1 MKKLVVKILC
11 SVLIASLLSTQISNT
26 ENVSY
31 AADNTITQNQIN
43 PQVTDIR
50 NQVNPSAHSGNSF
63 YCKDCGRSYEDMYA
77 EYALQYDNIYYVNS
91 AQKEM
96 NDLCTIYKRNPYFCL
111 NHHTNPDTGAV
122 CGCISGSSNDTKY
135 KKHDYYEENET
146 PVLNLSQTTYL
157 YTGSAI
163 TPTFTVTFGGKTIA
177 SSNYTYYISSTK
189 DNTVRDYAYGQSGT
203 KSVKDAGTY
212 YLYVLFDPENTAGP
226 NGTTFL
232 GRLETT
238 FKIIGPS
245 EVDVLGDWQFSVSVD
260 KTSFTYNGAEQ
271 HPVVNSVSVLMP
283 GKRMSEADGWISV
296 SNYTVSYSGNCK
308 DPGNYSLT
316 VSVPETYYTNS
327 AMTGYLKGTYT
338 VNFTITGNGSGG
350 GSNSNTNNNGNSGN
364 AGNNGASNGGS
375 SNGNGSSGSSG
386 SGSGSS
392 ADSSGGSD
400 SSSSTNTPA
409 KTSYSSEWV
418 NGKWYNA
425 DGSQTYPYTMNWKC
439 NSTGWWIED
448 TNGWYPTN
456 TWQKINGKWYYFTG
470 SGYMDYSEYRDGCWL
485 NADGSWN
492 ESYSGGRWS
501 SNATGWWYT
510 DNSGWY
516 PVNSWLWIDGKNYHF
531 NSSGYCTN
539 PY

>member
-1 MKKLVVKILC
+1 MKKILAKVLC
-11 SVLIASLLSTQISNT
+11 SIIVLGLFSTHLAYAEEKKELTNNSSKMS
-26 ENVSY
+26 NVS
-31 AADNTITQNQIN
+31 NQNN
-43 PQVTDIR
+43 PQ
-50 NQVNPSAHSGNSF
+50 AFAGKEF
-63 YCKDCGRSYEDMYA
+63 YCKKCGRSYDSIIG
-77 EYALQYDNIYYVNS
+77 EYAKLYDNVYYINE

-96 NDLCTIYKRNPYFCL
+96 NDKATSYRRNPYYCYT
-111 NHHTNPDTGAV
+111 HHNNFETGEICNAP
-122 CGCISGSSNDTKY
+122 GGFSQETKY
-135 KKHDYYEENET
+135 KVHSYYEENET
-146 PVLNLSQTTYL
+146 PVINVTQTLL
-157 YTGSAI
+157 YTGASL
-163 TPTFTVTFGGKTIA
+163 TPSFTVTFNGSTIDR
-177 SSNYTYYISSTK
+177 SNYTYYIASSK
-189 DNTVRDYAYGQSGT
+189 DTSVRDYAYGQSGT

-238 FKIIGPS
+238 FTITN
-245 EVDVLGDWQFSVSVD
+245 DVYELQDYRFSVNVNQL
-260 KTSFTYNGAEQ
+260 SFEYNGSVQ
-271 HPVVNSVSVLMP
+271 QPKINSLSIWMP
-283 GKRMSEADGWISV
+283 GKRSTESDRWMNLSSDQYSI
-296 SNYTVSYSGNCK
+296 SYSGDCTNA
-308 DPGNYSLT
+308 GTHTMTIT
-316 VSVPETYYTNS
+316 VPATYYETNS
-327 AMTGYLKGTYT
+327 GSGWFKGTYSLD
-338 VNFTITGNGSGG
+338 FTITSNGSSGG
-350 GSNSNTNNNGNSGN
+350 NNNSNNDDNGNT
-364 AGNNGASNGGS
+364 GNNGS
-375 SNGNGSSGSSG
+375 SNGGNGSSSSSG

-392 ADSSGGSD
+392 TGSSNGSN
-400 SSSSTNTPA
+400 SSSNGSTA
-409 KTSYSSEWV
+409 GKKYSSEWV

-425 DGSQTYPYTMNWKC
+425 DGSQTYPYTMTWKC

-448 TNGWYPTN
+448 SNGWYPAN

-531 NSSGYCTN
+531 NGSGYCTN

>member
-1 MKKLVVKILC
+1 MKKILAKVLC
-11 SVLIASLLSTQISNT
+11 SIMIIGLFSTHFAYAEEKKELTNNSSKMS
-26 ENVSY
+26 NVS
-31 AADNTITQNQIN
+31 D
-43 PQVTDIR
+43 
-50 NQVNPSAHSGNSF
+50 QVNPTAFSGSTH
-63 YCKDCGRSYEDMYA
+63 YCKDCGKNYGYMYA
-77 EYALQYDNIYYVNS
+77 EFALKYDNIYYINN

-96 NDLCTIYKRNPYFCL
+96 DDLCTIYKRYPYSCL
-111 NHHTNPDTGAV
+111 DYHTNPDTGAA
-122 CGCISGSSNDTKY
+122 CGCISGSSTDTKY

-146 PVLNLSQTTYL
+146 PVLNATQTFL
-157 YTGSAI
+157 YTGASL
-163 TPTFTVTFGGKTIA
+163 TPSFTVTFNGSTIDR
-177 SSNYTYYISSTK
+177 SNYTYYIASSK
-189 DNTVRDYAYGQSGT
+189 DTSVRDYAYGQSGT

-212 YLYVLFDPENTAGP
+212 YLYVLFDPKNTAGP

-245 EVDVLGDWQFSVSVD
+245 EVNVLEDWQFSVSVD

-327 AMTGYLKGTYT
+327 AMTGYLKGAYT
-338 VNFTITGNGSGG
+338 VNFTIAGNGSGG
-350 GSNSNTNNNGNSGN
+350 GNNNSNNGNNGN
-364 AGNNGASNGGS
+364 TGNNGSSNGGS
-375 SNGNGSSGSSG
+375 NNGGGSSGSSG
-386 SGSGSS
+386 SGSSTG
-392 ADSSGGSD
+392 SSGGSS

-425 DGSQTYPYTMNWKC
+425 DGSQTYPYTMTWKC

-448 TNGWYPTN
+448 SNGWYPAN
-456 TWQKINGKWYYFTG
+456 TWQKINGKWYYFTA

-492 ESYSGGRWS
+492 EAYSGGHWS

-531 NSSGYCTN
+531 NGSGYCTN

>member
-1 MKKLVVKILC
+1 MKKILTKVLCTLLVAV
-11 SVLIASLLSTQISNT
+11 LLSSQFNT
-26 ENVSY
+26 VANKSY
-31 AADNTITQNQIN
+31 TAETVFIHNQIN
-43 PQVTDIR
+43 PQVVD
-50 NQVNPSAHSGNSF
+50 GDGE
-63 YCKDCGRSYEDMYA
+63 YCVVCGKNKAYIVADAAMK
-77 EYALQYDNIYYVNS
+77 YDKVYYINE
-91 AQKEM
+91 AQAEM
-96 NDLCTIYKRNPYFCL
+96 NVKANYYRNNYDIYGKHLNANNNLCYA
-111 NHHTNPDTGAV
+111 TG
-122 CGCISGSSNDTKY
+122 GYSSDPQFKQHSY
-135 KKHDYYEENET
+135 HEENET
-146 PVLNLSQTTYL
+146 PVINQSKSVYL

-163 TPTFTVTFGGKTIA
+163 TPTFTVTFGGKEIA
-177 SSNYTYYISSTK
+177 GSNYTYYITTTRDTSA
-189 DNTVRDYAYGQSGT
+189 RDYTYGQNGT
-203 KSVKDAGTY
+203 KSVTNAGTY
-212 YLYVLFDPENTAGP
+212 YLYVLFNPSNGAGP
-226 NGTTFL
+226 NGSTFL
-232 GRLETT
+232 GRLQTT
-238 FKIIGPS
+238 FTVLNSS
-245 EVDVLGDWQFSVSVD
+245 EVDVLQDYQFSVNVD

-271 HPVVNSVSVLMP
+271 HPNITSVSILMP
-283 GKRMSEADGWISV
+283 SKRISDASGWISI

-308 DPGNYSLT
+308 DPGTYT
-316 VSVPETYYTNS
+316 MTISVPETYYTHS
-327 AMTGYLKGTYT
+327 AKTGYLKGTYT

-392 ADSSGGSD
+392 TDSSSGSGG
-400 SSSSTNTPA
+400 SSSTNTPA

-531 NSSGYCTN
+531 NGSGYCTN